1 MEITPVNIEKPEE
14 KLHFFN
20 VVNVNIA
27 NAIILYLNK
36 LNETKIEI

>member
-1 MEITPVNIEKPEE
+1 MEITLVNIENPEK
-14 KLHFFN
+14 KLHVFN

-27 NAIILYLNK
+27 IVIILYLNK